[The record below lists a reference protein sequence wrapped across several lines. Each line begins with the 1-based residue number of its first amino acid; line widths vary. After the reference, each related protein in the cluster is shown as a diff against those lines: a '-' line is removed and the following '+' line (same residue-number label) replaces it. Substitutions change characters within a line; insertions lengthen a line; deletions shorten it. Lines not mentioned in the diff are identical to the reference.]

1 MKVEPSSRAQ
11 FVLELSCDVLLKLI
25 EVHDDPKDLSLPVV
39 AVMHASNL
47 LDAFEHQGEVP
58 HGAN

>member
-1 MKVEPSSRAQ
+1 
-11 FVLELSCDVLLKLI
+11 
-25 EVHDDPKDLSLPVV
+25 LSLPVV